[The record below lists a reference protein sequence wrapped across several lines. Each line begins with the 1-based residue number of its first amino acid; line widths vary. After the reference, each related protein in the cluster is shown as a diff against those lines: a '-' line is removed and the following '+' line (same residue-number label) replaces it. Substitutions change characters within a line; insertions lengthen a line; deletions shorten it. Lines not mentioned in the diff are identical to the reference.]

1 MAPMEQVG
9 EVAVPSLLSS
19 FVPDAWLDEVLK
31 SEMAVQSLW
40 ETHIPAWHPT
50 NDGTDAG
57 GDAGN
62 GSGDNDGSDAGDK
75 GGDTGKSAPT
85 QEDLDTAYAK
95 LREAEKERDKLRS
108 DNTKLTRAGMDEL
121 ERTKQELEDARL
133 EAAALQE
140 KADEVEREK
149 DVVELAKGLKFKKPE
164 KAMRFVSKDSKDAK
178 AIKADLK
185 EALEDFPELGGE
197 APPPPPVNDGGKNG
211 GGAANAR
218 MNSVIRRMAGRS

>member
-1 MAPMEQVG
+1 V
-9 EVAVPSLLSS
+9 VDLL
-19 FVPDAWLDEVLK
+19 VE
-31 SEMAVQSLW
+31 EMAVQSLW

-57 GDAGN
+57 GDPPA
-62 GSGDNDGSDAGDK
+62 DPPKDPPADPPDDKADAAQAAVD
-75 GGDTGKSAPT
+75 A
-85 QEDLDTAYAK
+85 AYAK
-95 LREAEKERDKLRS
+95 LREVEKERDKLKS

-149 DVVELAKGLKFKKPE
+149 EVVELAKGLKFRKPE